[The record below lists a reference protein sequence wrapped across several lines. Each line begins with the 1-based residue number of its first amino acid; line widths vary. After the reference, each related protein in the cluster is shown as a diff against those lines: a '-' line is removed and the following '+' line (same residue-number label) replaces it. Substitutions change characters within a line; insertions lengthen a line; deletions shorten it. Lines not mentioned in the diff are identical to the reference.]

1 MSTHRDANGAV
12 EWYATPLGQYLLAR
26 EHAYF
31 DQAVAD
37 VFGYNAFQ
45 LGMTQHDLLRASRIP
60 LRVRVD
66 SGGPVQLKADF
77 RELPIATNSADLV
90 VLPHTLEFSPSPHQ
104 ILREVARILLPEA
117 QVVIASFN
125 PWSLWGFRRMFASR
139 DDYPWRGRF
148 ITLPRLKD
156 WLALL
161 GFEIVGGQMGCYA
174 PPCAQQ
180 KWLDRF
186 RFLDKA
192 GDRWWPMGGGVYF
205 LQAIKRVHGMRII
218 TPAWKDT
225 LVPKKNLATL
235 PKRVSEP
242 PEAAAARDELP
253 DRSRN
258 NVISLRKRAAT
269 RAGRVPGAHPLRT
282 PLKTQ

>member
-1 MSTHRDANGAV
+1 MSTHRQADTAGD
-12 EWYATPLGQYLLAR
+12 WHATPLGQYLLAR

-45 LGMTQHDLLRASRIP
+45 FGMVEHDLMRASRIP
-60 LRVRVD
+60 LRVRIG
-66 SGGPVQLKADF
+66 SAGPAQLHADF

-90 VLPHTLEFSPSPHQ
+90 VLPHVLEFSPNPHQ
-104 ILREVARILLPEA
+104 ILREVARILMPEA
-117 QVVIASFN
+117 HVVIASFN
-125 PWSLWGFRRMFASR
+125 PRSLWGFRWLFSTR

-180 KWLDRF
+180 KWLSRYDW
-186 RFLDKA
+186 LDHA
-192 GDRWWPMGGGVYF
+192 GERWWPIFGAVYF
-205 LQAIKRVHGMRII
+205 LVAVKRVRGIKLI
-218 TPAWKDT
+218 GPAWKPAKGIAT
-225 LVPKKNLATL
+225 APVPMVNRRPTYL
-235 PKRVSEP
+235 E
-242 PEAAAARDELP
+242 E
-253 DRSRN
+253 
-258 NVISLRKRAAT
+258 
-269 RAGRVPGAHPLRT
+269 H
-282 PLKTQ
+282 Q